1 MNPTPRAERL
11 PGTAPTRH
19 NGCEAVA
26 TSTVDAVETS
36 VSRRAE
42 RDGCGCPAFAV
53 QCAHFEGQTVR
64 LVDVNPLVYSVHGPF
79 PGCPTTPCAAC
90 PSVCSYIRNDLP
102 AAEAEFAKR
111 AEEPRQGGA
120 AS

>member
-1 MNPTPRAERL
+1 MNLTPRAERL
-11 PGTAPTRH
+11 PSVTPSPRERR
-19 NGCEAVA
+19 EAVA

-53 QCAHFEGQTVR
+53 RCAHFEGQTVR

-79 PGCPTTPCAAC
+79 PGCPATPCAAC
-90 PSVCSYIRNDLP
+90 PRVCSYIRNDLP
-102 AAEAEFAKR
+102 AAEAEFEKR
-111 AEEPRQGGA
+111 AAELRQGVEA
-120 AS
+120 